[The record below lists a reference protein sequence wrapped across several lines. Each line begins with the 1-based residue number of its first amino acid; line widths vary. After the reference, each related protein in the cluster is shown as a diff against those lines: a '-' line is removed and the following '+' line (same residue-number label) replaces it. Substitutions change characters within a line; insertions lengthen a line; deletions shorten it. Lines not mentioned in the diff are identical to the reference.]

1 MPNPRDFYAA
11 NAIRTSQD
19 ILKLSQLRDIDVWA
33 RLKLAAGGYA
43 DDFLKARAREFY
55 LQLAHDKSGKNL
67 YQQQIS
73 STHTKT
79 AETILADLT
88 NFIDISP
95 WQDIQIPFFLIEFY
109 FELSSSVIT
118 RDEASHYPIENP
130 IRKDYALKLPIIG
143 SSGWK
148 GLLRNAFLFACLF
161 ANWKKY
167 NKKQDAASKDSYLY
181 SRWQMLRL
189 FGSEKEAATTQ
200 KLHPS
205 LEENAAGF
213 KDIFIKK
220 FTKSGEQPPGE
231 IPNTAGCL
239 YTYPTIFNNLE
250 VELINPH
257 DSIRRVGTQPIHLEM
272 IPAGSIGLFRL
283 FYLQNRPVMVRG
295 EDPNDAAKKDLEA
308 MLRTIQALFLELG
321 ISAKRTSGHGSIKK
335 EFVKQRGRIVDNFV
349 LPLSDGKRNI
359 QEKQL
364 QTLTDLENVFSEGG
378 VNHE

>member
-11 NAIRTSQD
+11 NAVRSSQD
-19 ILKLSQLRDIDVWA
+19 ILKLSQLRDIDIWA

-43 DDFLKARAREFY
+43 DDFLKARARELY

-67 YQQQIS
+67 FQKQLAVTYTRI
-73 STHTKT
+73 
-79 AETILADLT
+79 AETMLADLT
-88 NFIDISP
+88 GFIDISP
-95 WQDIQIPFFLIEFY
+95 WQDIRFPFFLIEFY
-109 FELSSSVIT
+109 FELASSVIT

-148 GLLRNAFLFACLF
+148 GLLRNAFLFAHLF
-161 ANWKKY
+161 PSWDNY
-167 NKKQDAASKDSYLY
+167 NKKQDEESKKSYLY
-181 SRWQMLRL
+181 ARWQMLRL
-189 FGSEKEAATTQ
+189 FGSEKEAAPKQT
-200 KLHPS
+200 LHPS
-205 LEENAAGF
+205 LQENAAGF
-213 KDIFIKK
+213 REAVIKK

-257 DSIRRVGTQPIHLEM
+257 DSVRRVGTQPIHLEM

-283 FYLQNRPVMVRG
+283 FYLQNRPVMVGG

-308 MLRTIQALFLELG
+308 MLRTIKMLFLELG
-321 ISAKRTSGHGSIKK
+321 ISAKRTSGHGSVKK

-364 QTLTDLENVFSEGG
+364 QTLTDLENAFSEGG